1 MKIKRIN
8 WILMPFVVAVTILS
22 LSSCNRSSSQEEY
35 SSGSF
40 HLSPT
45 LIDSLDIETAELKQV
60 EGLLLVNGK
69 VQADENKMI
78 EIYPTLS
85 GYATHI
91 KVQLG
96 DYVKKGQLLAIIHS
110 SEIAQY
116 ENQMADAQSTLTVA
130 KKKLQVE
137 RDLLNSQL
145 ATSKDVADAESEVL
159 KAKAAIKQ
167 VKDLFNIYK
176 KGSGATYH
184 IVAPISGYI
193 IKKSIN
199 DGMEIRN
206 DNNESIFTISEIND
220 VWVIANVFESDIPKV
235 GEGNEVIINAISYPN
250 QVFTGKI
257 DKVYNFLDP
266 ETKTMQARIKVNN
279 EGGLLKPEMFASV
292 KIHYPSNDSLIA
304 ISSSALIFDN
314 NTHYVLVLENKQK
327 ISIREVSVGS
337 NAEDVTYIKKGLSS
351 GEKIVAR
358 DQLLLYNAL
367 LQ

>member
-1 MKIKRIN
+1 MKKKCVKRI
-8 WILMPFVVAVTILS
+8 LLPLVVAATIITIQ
-22 LSSCNRSSSQEEY
+22 SCSRSSSQEEY

-40 HLSPT
+40 ILSPT
-45 LIDSLDIETAELKQV
+45 LLDSLDIEIAELKQV
-60 EGLLLVNGK
+60 EGVLLVNGK

-78 EIYPTLS
+78 KIFPTLS
-85 GYATHI
+85 GYATQI

-96 DYVKKGQLLAIIHS
+96 DYVNKGQLLAVIHS
-110 SEIAQY
+110 GEIAQY
-116 ENQMADAQSTLTVA
+116 ENQLADAQSTLSVA
-130 KKKLQVE
+130 EKKLQVE

-145 ATSKDVADAESEVL
+145 ATARDVADAESEVL

-167 VKDLFNIYK
+167 VKDLFSIYK

-193 IKKSIN
+193 IQKSIN

-279 EGGLLKPEMFASV
+279 EVGLLKPEMFASV

-304 ISSSALIFDN
+304 IPSTALVFDN

-327 ISIREVSVGS
+327 LSIREVSVGS
-337 NAEDVTYIKKGLSS
+337 NTEDVTYIRKGLAP
-351 GEKIVAR
+351 GEKIVAK